1 MKRMRKLRMT
11 IEENKTKKE
20 NQKLSEKNQMMKTKA
35 IQPSQIRKNKMPK
48 INKGLPRDHDLDL
61 QRKKLKKQQAHKNN
75 NKLKKSSS
83 KEQLQLINTS
93 TKARISMFQS
103 MAVKYTQQH

>member
-1 MKRMRKLRMT
+1 
-11 IEENKTKKE
+11 
-20 NQKLSEKNQMMKTKA
+20 
-35 IQPSQIRKNKMPK
+35 MPK

-93 TKARISMFQS
+93 TKARISMF
-103 MAVKYTQQH
+103 

>member
-1 MKRMRKLRMT
+1 MT

-35 IQPSQIRKNKMPK
+35 IQPRKNKMPK
-48 INKGLPRDHDLDL
+48 IDKGLPHDHDLDL
-61 QRKKLKKQQAHKNN
+61 QRKELKKQQVHKNN